1 MYLSSIFLPRISKK
15 FFTVSSL
22 NKVKIP
28 SSYAPEIH
36 ELVHS
41 IKVLIDKRIK
51 PVVQQDGGDVEFI
64 AYYHDTGEVFI
75 RLSGAC
81 VGCSQS
87 DITLK
92 RMIQGMLTHY
102 IPEVTTVYNCDK
114 ENNIVS
120 GEDTEG
126 Y

>member
-1 MYLSSIFLPRISKK
+1 MKIYVFLSGVVVATGRLWSGVTTVIMYLSSIFLPRISKK

-64 AYYHDTGEVFI
+64 AYYHDTGN
-75 RLSGAC
+75 
-81 VGCSQS
+81 
-87 DITLK
+87 
-92 RMIQGMLTHY
+92 HY
-102 IPEVTTVYNCDK
+102 V
-114 ENNIVS
+114 
-120 GEDTEG
+120 
-126 Y
+126 